1 MKKLIIALALVVGVL
16 SATFVVN
23 TSSNVEAKACDRVP
37 C

>member
-1 MKKLIIALALVVGVL
+1 MKKLMIAVALVVGVL

-23 TSSNVEAKACDRVP
+23 TSSNVEAKACDSIP